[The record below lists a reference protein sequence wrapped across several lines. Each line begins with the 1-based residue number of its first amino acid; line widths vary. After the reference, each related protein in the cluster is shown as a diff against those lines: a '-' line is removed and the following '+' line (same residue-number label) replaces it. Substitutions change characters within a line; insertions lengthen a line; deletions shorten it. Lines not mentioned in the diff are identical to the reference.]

1 MSNVKQRTFKVNNQR
16 ITIKS
21 RPQTYCR
28 NLSGWYVFIND
39 SKYFV
44 NTLERRVAEDIA
56 YVRFVKS
63 LPTTIKRKYGNCII
77 EKGISIR
84 RKY

>member
-1 MSNVKQRTFKVNNQR
+1 MSTTKQRTFKINNNKV
-16 ITIKS
+16 TIKS

-44 NTLERRVAEDIA
+44 NTLERKVAEDIA
-56 YVRFVKS
+56 YGKWIKS
-63 LPTTIKRKYGNCII
+63 LG
-77 EKGISIR
+77 
-84 RKY
+84 

>member
-1 MSNVKQRTFKVNNQR
+1 MSTTKQRTFKVNNQR

-44 NTLERRVAEDIA
+44 NTLERKVAEDIA
-56 YVRFVKS
+56 YLRWVKS
-63 LPTTIKRKYGNCII
+63 LTT
-77 EKGISIR
+77 EIR
-84 RKY
+84 ILFGGLN